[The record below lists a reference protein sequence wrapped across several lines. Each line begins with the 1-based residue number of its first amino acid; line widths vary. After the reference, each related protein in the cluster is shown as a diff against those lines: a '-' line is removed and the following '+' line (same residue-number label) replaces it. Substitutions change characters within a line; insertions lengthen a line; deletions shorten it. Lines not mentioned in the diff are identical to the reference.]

1 MAKVSFSKLIAS
13 LVSKGRPEVIYSYKT
28 SPLVKYGSKGLS
40 LVFFLY
46 GVSFTDFT
54 VSSSTKILNS
64 ASEEQKS
71 DAWFMFK
78 TVGPIGLC
86 VLPFALSAAS
96 LYVTS
101 RVVNKVIYIPKHN
114 ATPSCQLIRKSMFLG
129 REIKL
134 TRSLKYINRPKKPR
148 VFTGKGIQGIDDNGS
163 FVFYLTDNHPDVRT
177 RLQKFYL
184 LPRSGHVWGSDGR
197 IIDAMFGGESIKEL
211 DLLDFENSDK
221 EGNTSGDLS
230 KQRNIELEKDSSIL
244 DELIRV
250 NAEKVKFH
258 SDDIKMSSSKIID
271 IVNSKNIHKNNH
283 KITKS
288 N

>member
-78 TVGPIGLC
+78 T
-86 VLPFALSAAS
+86 AQEA
-96 LYVTS
+96 
-101 RVVNKVIYIPKHN
+101 
-114 ATPSCQLIRKSMFLG
+114 
-129 REIKL
+129 
-134 TRSLKYINRPKKPR
+134 R

-271 IVNSKNIHKNNH
+271 IVNSKNTHKNNH